1 MLRRVL
7 SLHAQS
13 TYNLIASVLPSSSNP
28 PFGAATAAA
37 ATASA
42 TACGFS
48 TTASMAAAREVAVV
62 GGGISGLYC
71 ATVLSRH
78 GHKVTVFD
86 QGKHAAGE

>member
-1 MLRRVL
+1 MLKKVL
-7 SLHAQS
+7 GLHARS
-13 TYNLIASVLPSSSNP
+13 IYSLVASVLPSSAISSS
-28 PFGAATAAA
+28 GAASATA

-42 TACGFS
+42 RGFS